1 MCAGGQPSAAAAA
14 AAAAGAAGA
23 AAVQRA
29 PHQGHQ
35 LAPLSTCTSA
45 SRSRQAP
52 HGLCPLWQQCPVRH
66 TRAHAGAWCA
76 GGTSRCL
83 STRCLPGSGP
93 TGSVPQHRR
102 PGAQPPTHSNKNLQ
116 PTQTTHMSTVLVV
129 TSHPCVCR
137 CSIGVTELD
146 LLATNGAGLA
156 AKAAEAEAAK
166 AAGAGAAGAAALGDQ
181 GVVGQGSPSAQ
192 MTMDWLVH
200 DLKQPRSLTLG
211 QGVCWAESSVLERIQ
226 KCGRLLCEW

>member
-1 MCAGGQPSAAAAA
+1 MGSAPSGNSAQCATPVRTQVHGALEGQ
-14 AAAAGAAGA
+14 AGA
-23 AAVQRA
+23 
-29 PHQGHQ
+29 
-35 LAPLSTCTSA
+35 
-45 SRSRQAP
+45 
-52 HGLCPLWQQCPVRH
+52 
-66 TRAHAGAWCA
+66 
-76 GGTSRCL
+76 
-83 STRCLPGSGP
+83 CLPGACLAQ
-93 TGSVPQHRR
+93 VPQAVSHSI
-102 PGAQPPTHSNKNLQ
+102 GAPELNLQ
-116 PTQTTHMSTVLVV
+116 PTQTKTSNPLKQPTCPHVLVV